1 MTRRDVLDMLILLP
15 AAVAAAFIVW
25 VVLVAVFT
33 A

>member
-15 AAVAAAFIVW
+15 AVVAGAFIVW
-25 VVLVAVFT
+25 IVLVAVFT